1 MSVNNDMQ
9 QIFLSFHGKCEASA
23 SQYEVLPMC
32 CASLSN
38 LEGNAV
44 EDERFKFFFVIIGK
58 DYLVPYD
65 YMKLNMVRYQD
76 QYKEIKGNRQC
87 HLIEHLLVDDDNVC

>member
-1 MSVNNDMQ
+1 MSVSNDMQ

-23 SQYEVLPMC
+23 SQYELPIC

-44 EDERFKFFFVIIGK
+44 EDERFKFFFVITGK

-65 YMKLNMVRYQD
+65 YMKLNIVQVTKINMQR
-76 QYKEIKGNRQC
+76 
-87 HLIEHLLVDDDNVC
+87 